1 MGTFLYKQ
9 SKYYF
14 DKEIRVNT
22 GYIGTYDDNLYLRT
36 QGTTRMFI
44 NKSNGNVGIGTTS
57 PVSWAKLDI
66 VSSSN
71 SSMRLKGKDNTGNY
85 SAINFT
91 SDENVDKQWE
101 IIHRSGFWIPDHQN
115 ALMFAH
121 NNGSN
126 WVQTPMIILSNGN
139 VGIGKDVPSS
149 KLDIN
154 GTTTTK
160 ILEITGGSDLA
171 ESFEINSNLKL
182 KPGMVVSI
190 DPYDPGKLIV
200 SNSEYDTKVAGII
213 SGANGINT
221 GLILNQKDT
230 ISDGEYPIA
239 LTGRVYCYVDASENA
254 IAPGDFLT
262 TSTTPGYAMKAI
274 DTKKLYGSV
283 IGKAMTA
290 LQKGEK
296 GMVLVLVGLK

>member
-1 MGTFLYKQ
+1 M
-9 SKYYF
+9 
-14 DKEIRVNT
+14 
-22 GYIGTYDDNLYLRT
+22 
-36 QGTTRMFI
+36 
-44 NKSNGNVGIGTTS
+44 
-57 PVSWAKLDI
+57 
-66 VSSSN
+66 
-71 SSMRLKGKDNTGNY
+71 
-85 SAINFT
+85 
-91 SDENVDKQWE
+91 
-101 IIHRSGFWIPDHQN
+101 
-115 ALMFAH
+115 
-121 NNGSN
+121 
-126 WVQTPMIILSNGN
+126 
-139 VGIGKDVPSS
+139 
-149 KLDIN
+149 LDIN

-171 ESFEINSNLKL
+171 ESFEINSNLEL

-190 DPYDPGKLIV
+190 DPYNPGKLIV

-230 ISDGEYPIA
+230 ISDGEYPVA

-254 IAPGDFLT
+254 IAPGDLLT

-274 DTKKLYGSV
+274 DTEKLYGSV

-296 GMVLVLVGLK
+296 GMVLVLVGLKWG

>member
-1 MGTFLYKQ
+1 
-9 SKYYF
+9 
-14 DKEIRVNT
+14 
-22 GYIGTYDDNLYLRT
+22 
-36 QGTTRMFI
+36 
-44 NKSNGNVGIGTTS
+44 
-57 PVSWAKLDI
+57 
-66 VSSSN
+66 
-71 SSMRLKGKDNTGNY
+71 
-85 SAINFT
+85 
-91 SDENVDKQWE
+91 
-101 IIHRSGFWIPDHQN
+101 
-115 ALMFAH
+115 
-121 NNGSN
+121 
-126 WVQTPMIILSNGN
+126 MIILSNGN

-190 DPYDPGKLIV
+190 DPYNPGKLII

-262 TSTTPGYAMKAI
+262 TSKCYAMKAI

-296 GMVLVLVGLK
+296 GMVLVLVGLKCINK